1 MFLVYVLI
9 SFSQPKLKLKG
20 FKMSVNIPTNNNNA
34 TIPSLPVNNAPA
46 PQAQPVGA
54 NQFGNAAPMYKHN
67 TAQGNQQTSGV
78 NEKQHPFLS
87 LRALNRQQSLMSRAP
102 IAEVVKK
109 FREAV
114 DKFSKEAFEKKGITV
129 IDFNASENIKISALI
144 FVVTD
149 GAGAGSRAAYHTV
162 LLGSS
167 MTSRVSQDYTV
178 DKITFTRVGLP
189 TDAWEEEM
197 QRAVHQE
204 VMSRYPHHQIVF
216 GAASTIPE
224 SFDYNNETAIQLVI
238 LNATNACQSQ
248 LWKTDPGATYLVIG
262 QNFKGTF
269 RSEIK
274 SSWENQVNIYGS
286 PVRSDVVLELY
297 DTTTE
302 KNNQNNNNP
311 DAFRINDPYA
321 AQLVSNITGY
331 IDLMWNP
338 VQFNPAMMYGGNLQ
352 GQIPE
357 FGPYSPR
364 FIITQLDQI
373 IGTDIVSMLISLAT
387 THAMTVVGDTALK
400 MIIKQHDNGAK
411 NSKSDGLDIRDLGAL
426 GYDHNPNDVN
436 SVITGAKINT
446 RDLAQGS
453 MELVTLIK
461 SLIRTRQLTIAID
474 IEECGPSSW
483 AQGVLYNA
491 AIGDKDA
498 YAEIITAANLLTN
511 NHFSKFH
518 TSGQIIYDDNCR
530 INLGWYLDSAGV
542 RRDIRDVDMVTMF
555 NVFGATNVAEARDWS
570 NHQSAS
576 NSDMHLRCALM
587 RDKIK
592 NTLLK
597 PEFEGYARRLTF
609 DANFLDALAAGI
621 HAAGL
626 VFQTSMGDSNP
637 LGGLRATLPFL
648 STMNHTMAGASAFV
662 QRQPWNQ
669 NVQGSYVQRGIGVNS
684 AGAFGNQMSY

>member
-1 MFLVYVLI
+1 MT
-9 SFSQPKLKLKG
+9 
-20 FKMSVNIPTNNNNA
+20 VNVPTGA
-34 TIPSLPVNNAPA
+34 TIPQVPQNMNPA
-46 PQAQPVGA
+46 MHQHAQPVGA
-54 NQFGNAAPMYKHN
+54 SQFGNPGTMYQN
-67 TAQGNQQTSGV
+67 NNAQPTSSNASGV
-78 NEKQHPFLS
+78 NEKNHPYLT
-87 LRALNRQQSLMSRAP
+87 LRALNRQQSLLSRAP

-114 DKFSKEAFEKKGITV
+114 DKFSKESFEKKGITV

-167 MTSRVSQDYTV
+167 MMSRVSQDYTV

-197 QRAVHQE
+197 QKAVQDS
-204 VMSRYPHHQIVF
+204 MLQRFPSHQIIF

-224 SFDYNNETAIQLVI
+224 SFDYNNETGIQLVI
-238 LNATNACQSQ
+238 LNATNACQAQ

-302 KNNQNNNNP
+302 KSNQNNNNP

-321 AQLVSNITGY
+321 AQLVSNITGFM
-331 IDLMWNP
+331 DLMWNP
-338 VQFNPAMMYGGNLQ
+338 VQVNPAMMYGGNLG

-357 FGPYSPR
+357 FGPYTPR
-364 FIITQLDQI
+364 FVITQMDQI

-387 THAMTVVGDTALK
+387 THALTVVGDTCLK
-400 MIIKQHDNGAK
+400 MIVKQHENGAK

-436 SVITGAKINT
+436 SAVTGQKINT
-446 RDLAQGS
+446 RDLMPGS
-453 MELVTLIK
+453 MELITLIK
-461 SLIRTRQLTIAID
+461 SLIRTRSLTIAID
-474 IEECGPSSW
+474 VEECGPSTW

-491 AIGDKDA
+491 SIGDKDA

-511 NHFSKFH
+511 NNFSKFH
-518 TSGQIIYDDNCR
+518 TSGNVVYDDNCR
-530 INLGWYLDSAGV
+530 INLGWYLDSSGV
-542 RRDIRDVDMVTMF
+542 RRDIRDVDLVTMF
-555 NVFGATNVAEARDWS
+555 NVFGATNVMEARDWS

-576 NSDMHLRCALM
+576 TSDMHLRCALM

-592 NTLLK
+592 NALVK

-609 DANFLDALAAGI
+609 DSNFLDALAAGI

-626 VFQTSMGDSNP
+626 VFQTSMGDANP
-637 LGGLRATLPFL
+637 LGGLRASLPFL

-662 QRQPWNQ
+662 QRQPWHQ
-669 NVQGSYVQRGIGVNS
+669 NAAGQNIQRGMGVTS
-684 AGAFGNQMSY
+684 VGAFGNQMSY

>member
-1 MFLVYVLI
+1 MAT
-9 SFSQPKLKLKG
+9 S
-20 FKMSVNIPTNNNNA
+20 IPT
-34 TIPSLPVNNAPA
+34 TQSIPQLPPSQQSTA
-46 PQAQPVGA
+46 QAQPVGA
-54 NQFGNAAPMYKHN
+54 NQFGNAGSMYQSGAAPSGTNHN
-67 TAQGNQQTSGV
+67 SGV
-78 NEKQHPFLS
+78 TEKQPAYLTM
-87 LRALNRQQSLMSRAP
+87 RAINRQQSLMNRAP

-114 DKFSKEAFEKKGITV
+114 DKFSKESFEKKGITV

-149 GAGAGSRAAYHTV
+149 GTGAGSRAAYHTV

-167 MTSRVSQDYTV
+167 MTSRISQDYTV
-178 DKITFTRVGLP
+178 DKISFTRVGLP

-197 QRAVHQE
+197 QRAAQQE
-204 VMSRYPHHQIVF
+204 VVSRFPHHQIIF
-216 GAASTIPE
+216 AAASTIPE
-224 SFDYNNETAIQLVI
+224 SFDYNNETSIQLVI
-238 LNATNACQSQ
+238 LNATNACQAQ

-262 QNFKGTF
+262 KNFKGTF

-302 KNNQNNNNP
+302 KTNQNNNNP
-311 DAFRINDPYA
+311 DSFRINDPYA
-321 AQLVSNITGY
+321 AQLVSNITGF

-338 VQFNPAMMYGGNLQ
+338 VQVNPAMMYGGNLG

-357 FGPYSPR
+357 FGPYTPR
-364 FIITQLDQI
+364 FIITQMDQI

-387 THAMTVVGDTALK
+387 TQAVVLNDNCLK
-400 MIIKQHDNGAK
+400 MIVKQHDNGAK
-411 NSKSDGLDIRDLGAL
+411 NTKNDGLDIRDLGAL

-436 SVITGAKINT
+436 SAITGQKINT

-453 MELVTLIK
+453 MELITLIK
-461 SLIRTRQLTIAID
+461 SLIRTRSLTIAID
-474 IEECGPSSW
+474 VEECGPSSW
-483 AQGVLYNA
+483 SQGVLYNT
-491 AIGDKDA
+491 AINDQDA
-498 YAEIITAANLLTN
+498 YKEIITAANLLTN

-518 TSGQIIYDDNCR
+518 TSNKIIYDDNCR
-530 INLGWYLDSAGV
+530 VNLGWYLDTSGV
-542 RRDIRDVDMVTMF
+542 RRDIRDVDLVTMF
-555 NVFGATNVAEARDWS
+555 NVFGSTNVMEARDWS

-576 NSDMHLRCALM
+576 GSDMHLRCALM

-592 NTLLK
+592 STLLK

-609 DANFLDALAAGI
+609 DSNFLDALAAGI

-637 LGGLRATLPFL
+637 LGGLRASLPFL
-648 STMNHTMAGASAFV
+648 STMNHSMAGASAFV
-662 QRQPWNQ
+662 TRQPWNTS
-669 NVQGSYVQRGIGVNS
+669 NVDQQHQRGIGVS
-684 AGAFGNQMSY
+684 SMGTFGNNMSY